1 MQNQAGKGIAMVLMG
16 ASLWGV
22 SGTFSQF
29 LFQQQHI
36 SVEWL
41 MSVRMLISGIVLVA
55 ISKARKNADTFAP
68 WKDKRDAIRLL
79 SFGISG
85 MLTVQYTYFA
95 AIKHSN
101 AATATILQFTSPI
114 IIAVYLAVKF
124 KKPLRPLN
132 LVAIAVAML
141 GTFLLVTHGK
151 PGELAISGT
160 ALAWGLA
167 SAVSLAM
174 YTIQPES
181 LLKRY
186 HETTIIGW
194 GLLIGGIGISLVRA
208 PWHTDGIW
216 DVHTYAYT
224 AFVVLFGT
232 LIPFYAYLTGV
243 KLIGGQKASL
253 LTSAEPLSTALL
265 SVSWLGVPFL
275 LMDYIGAGLII
286 STVFLLAMERDVA
299 LEPPV
304 V

>member
-1 MQNQAGKGIAMVLMG
+1 MQNQAGKGIAMVLMA

-55 ISKARKNADTFAP
+55 ISRARKNADTFAP

-79 SFGISG
+79 SFGILG

-151 PGELAISGT
+151 PGELTISGT

-216 DVHTYAYT
+216 DMHTYAYT
-224 AFVVLFGT
+224 TFVVLFGT

-253 LTSAEPLSTALL
+253 LTSAEPLSAALL

-299 LEPPV
+299 LEPPAV
-304 V
+304 

>member
-1 MQNQAGKGIAMVLMG
+1 MRNQAGKGIAMVLIA

-79 SFGISG
+79 SFGILG

-132 LVAIAVAML
+132 LAAIAVAML

-194 GLLIGGIGISLVRA
+194 GLLIGGIGISLVRP
-208 PWHTDGIW
+208 PWHTDGLW
-216 DVHTYAYT
+216 DMHTYAYT

-253 LTSAEPLSTALL
+253 LTSAEPLSAALL

-299 LEPPV
+299 LEPPMA
-304 V
+304 

>member
-1 MQNQAGKGIAMVLMG
+1 MRNQAGKGIAMVLVA

-41 MSVRMLISGIVLVA
+41 MSVRMLISGLALVA
-55 ISKARKNADTFAP
+55 ISGLRKKADTLAP
-68 WKDKRDAIRLL
+68 WKDKRDAMRLL
-79 SFGISG
+79 SFGILG

-114 IIAVYLAVKF
+114 MIAVYLAVKF

-132 LVAIAVAML
+132 LVAIGVAML

-160 ALAWGLA
+160 ALAWGIA
-167 SAVSLAM
+167 SAASLAM

-208 PWHTDGIW
+208 PWQTDGIW
-216 DVHTYAYT
+216 DTHTYAYT

-253 LTSAEPLSTALL
+253 LTSAEPLSAAVL

-286 STVFLLAMERDVA
+286 STVFLLAMERDV
-299 LEPPV
+299 V
-304 V
+304 VEKGSV

>member
-1 MQNQAGKGIAMVLMG
+1 MQNQAGKGIAMVLIA

-41 MSVRMLISGIVLVA
+41 MSVRMLVSGIALVA
-55 ISKARKNADTFAP
+55 ISGLRKNADTLAP
-68 WKDKRDAIRLL
+68 WKDKRDALRLL
-79 SFGISG
+79 SFGILG

-114 IIAVYLAVKF
+114 MIAVYLAVKF
-124 KKPLRPLN
+124 RKPLRPLN

-160 ALAWGLA
+160 ALAWGIA
-167 SAVSLAM
+167 SAASLAM

-208 PWHTDGIW
+208 PWHTDGLW
-216 DVHTYAYT
+216 DAHTYAYT

-243 KLIGGQKASL
+243 KHIGGQKASL
-253 LTSAEPLSTALL
+253 LTSAEPLSAAVL

-275 LMDYIGAGLII
+275 VMDYIGAGLII
-286 STVFLLAMERDVA
+286 STVFLLAMEREVVA
-299 LEPPV
+299 EPPGV
-304 V
+304 

>member
-1 MQNQAGKGIAMVLMG
+1 MQNQAGKGIAMVLMA
-16 ASLWGV
+16 ASLWGI

-41 MSVRMLISGIVLVA
+41 MSVRMLVSGIALVT
-55 ISKARKNADTFAP
+55 ISAARKNADTFAP

-79 SFGISG
+79 SFGILG

-114 IIAVYLAVKF
+114 MIAVYLAVKF

-160 ALAWGLA
+160 ALAWGIA
-167 SAVSLAM
+167 SAASLAM
-174 YTIQPES
+174 YTIQPGS

-194 GLLIGGIGISLVRA
+194 GLLIGGLGISLVRA
-208 PWHTDGIW
+208 PWETDGIW
-216 DVHTYAYT
+216 DAHTYAYT

-253 LTSAEPLSTALL
+253 LTSAEPLSAAVL
-265 SVSWLGVPFL
+265 SVGWLGVPFL

-299 LEPPV
+299 LDPPSA
-304 V
+304 